1 MYHIENDFGIKYT
14 LYFQN
19 NSTANKERTEDH
31 SKLKMKIA
39 WRSWSQTCNPQNC
52 SVAQNITSGVCTND
66 V

>member
-1 MYHIENDFGIKYT
+1 MYNIENDFGLKYT

-39 WRSWSQTCNPQNC
+39 RRS
-52 SVAQNITSGVCTND
+52 
-66 V
+66 